1 MLNSYSSSSFG
12 RRKYRFLAKL
22 LILCG
27 VAQAS
32 WSVHAAR
39 EAGLIVR
46 WCVKRQVIVMVD
58 DDNTIFEVPID

>member
-1 MLNSYSSSSFG
+1 
-12 RRKYRFLAKL
+12 
-22 LILCG
+22 

-32 WSVHAAR
+32 WSAHAAR